1 MQSRHSPHAA
11 VSRDDGPFGT
21 TKTACPRVLHV
32 VASLDRTAVE
42 TWLLRMLDHAN
53 RNVVLLDWTFYCIE
67 GAGVFDERARALGAK
82 VVLSPVRIGN
92 KRAFLRALRSHL
104 SSHDYDVLHCHH
116 DLVSAVYLA
125 AALRLPIKRRIV
137 HVHNADEAVLTPNA
151 IRRAIFRSG
160 FRRMCLALADNIVA
174 NSNHCLDTFLAG
186 QPRRSGRDAVHYYG
200 IDPAPLTDANPDRGA
215 FRRQLGFAE
224 DAKIVLFAGRI
235 VPEKNPVFA
244 VDVIAAMRRMDPSV
258 VGVFAGAGSLEQ
270 AVQGRAVALG
280 VDTAVKCLGWRSD
293 IPELMAGSDW
303 FILPH
308 PEHPLEGFGMA
319 VIEAQLAGLRLL
331 LSRGV
336 ADDPLLPTAV
346 LQRLSLR
353 QSPQEWAA
361 AALDL
366 WSAVA
371 PSRDAALR
379 AFQASPMAMENAL
392 RALTGLH
399 GTHRRGAGTSYHE

>member
-1 MQSRHSPHAA
+1 MLQALLESRSAA
-11 VSRDDGPFGT
+11 ERAASASARGNMS
-21 TKTACPRVLHV
+21 TACGAAPHVLHV

-42 TWLLRMLDHAN
+42 TWLLRMLDHA
-53 RNVVLLDWTFYCIE
+53 RKVGVPLDWTFYSIE
-67 GAGVFDERARALGAK
+67 GAGAFDERARALGAK
-82 VVLSPVRIGN
+82 VVLSPVPIGN

-151 IRRAIFRSG
+151 IKQAIFRSG
-160 FRRMCLALADNIVA
+160 FRRMCLALADKVVA

-186 QPRRSGRDAVHYYG
+186 QPRRPGMDVVHYYG
-200 IDPAPLTDANPDRGA
+200 IDAEPLTNANPDRGA
-215 FRRQLGFAE
+215 FRRQFGFAE

-244 VDVIAAMRRMDPSV
+244 VEVVAAMRRMDPSV
-258 VGVFAGAGSLEQ
+258 VGLFAGLGSLEQ
-270 AVQGRAVALG
+270 AVHRRAVALG
-280 VDTAVKCLGWRSD
+280 IDTAVKCLGWRSD

-319 VIEAQLAGLRLL
+319 VVEAQLSGLRLL

-336 ADDPLLPTAV
+336 ADDPLLPTAAV
-346 LQRLSLR
+346 RRLSL
-353 QSPQEWAA
+353 QQGPQEWAA

-379 AFQASPMAMENAL
+379 AFQASPMAMNHAL
-392 RALTGLH
+392 RELVSLH
-399 GTHRRGAGTSYHE
+399 SQ